1 MFGFITRVDEVVWP
15 LVLKQ
20 RFETTRLSLRRSLF
34 CMPNQTKTLGYIPID
49 QEPYLRYLS

>member
-20 RFETTRLSLRRSLF
+20 RLETTRLSLKRSLF